1 MKIFIAIVLYVI
13 IAIIFVVAETIIEL
27 KEKWWKIDE
36 ERIVVCGFLWPIVIF
51 INLLYLIIDYIRER
65 FK

>member
-13 IAIIFVVAETIIEL
+13 KATIFVVVETIIEV

-36 ERIVVCGFLWPIVIF
+36 ERIVVRGFLWPIVIF

>member
-1 MKIFIAIVLYVI
+1 MKIFIAIALYVI
-13 IAIIFVVAETIIEL
+13 IAIIFVVVETIIEL

-36 ERIVVCGFLWPIVIF
+36 ERIVVRGFLWPIVIF
-51 INLLYLIIDYIRER
+51 INLLYFIIDFIRKR